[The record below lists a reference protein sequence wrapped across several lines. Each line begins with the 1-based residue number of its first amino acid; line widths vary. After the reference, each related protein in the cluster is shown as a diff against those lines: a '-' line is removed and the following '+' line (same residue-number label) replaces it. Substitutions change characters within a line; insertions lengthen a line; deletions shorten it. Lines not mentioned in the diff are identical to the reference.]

1 MDWRAL
7 EKEIYR
13 RCNELISLQ
22 NQDGTWSFCFENSVI
37 TDAFMLM
44 MTQTL
49 EMNNERLI
57 LQLTDRIFSQ
67 QSDDGLWR
75 IYPDEKDG
83 NLSSTIQA
91 YVALLFSKKISVSD
105 PRLISAK
112 DFIIQKGGFKNCN
125 LITRAFL
132 AMNGLYDWP
141 SLPINPAVLFS
152 LPITAPINMYDISS
166 YARAHFAPV
175 FLMAYE
181 KKSLTSINT
190 PDLSHLLGSLCED
203 SQWEEWHNLY
213 NLFSITEKFTR
224 ANEQNVLTYIHNHI
238 ESDGTLLSYGLTTI
252 LMIYGLIATGY
263 DKSSSIIQNALN
275 GLSKMF
281 CNAEGTSHLQ
291 NSPSTV
297 WDTSLILYTLQE
309 AGVPINHKAITT
321 GAYFLL
327 TQQQYK
333 LGDWSVHNPNAVPG
347 GWGFSLGD
355 TINPDIDDTQAA
367 LRSIKNFYN
376 THDSYQISYYKG
388 VSWLLSMQNNDGGW
402 AAFEKNTNRHLL
414 GGLPIKNARDALI
427 DPSTPDITGRTLEY
441 LGNFHGFTLQEP
453 SIKRAIH
460 WLWDNQEK
468 DGSWYGRWGIC
479 YIYGTWAA
487 VTGLIGCGVNPN
499 DRRIQRSLQWLLE
512 HQNTDGGWG
521 ESCRSDV
528 ERKFV
533 KMPGSTLSQSAWA
546 LNTLTSICKQPS
558 EQMKKAVNYLI
569 SEQINTGYPTG
580 AGLSDA
586 FYIRYHSYDYIWP
599 LLSLVHFYKKY
610 YRN

>member
-402 AAFEKNTNRHLL
+402 AAFEKIQTV
-414 GGLPIKNARDALI
+414 IF
-427 DPSTPDITGRTLEY
+427 LEV
-441 LGNFHGFTLQEP
+441 FQ
-453 SIKRAIH
+453 
-460 WLWDNQEK
+460 
-468 DGSWYGRWGIC
+468 
-479 YIYGTWAA
+479 
-487 VTGLIGCGVNPN
+487 
-499 DRRIQRSLQWLLE
+499 
-512 HQNTDGGWG
+512 
-521 ESCRSDV
+521 
-528 ERKFV
+528 
-533 KMPGSTLSQSAWA
+533 
-546 LNTLTSICKQPS
+546 
-558 EQMKKAVNYLI
+558 
-569 SEQINTGYPTG
+569 
-580 AGLSDA
+580 
-586 FYIRYHSYDYIWP
+586 
-599 LLSLVHFYKKY
+599 
-610 YRN
+610 